1 MASRTVRHYQLLER
15 LGGGG
20 MGDVYKARD
29 TKLGRVVALKF
40 LPPGWSRDEELK
52 ARFLREARAASS
64 VDHSNVC
71 TIYDVDATPDGQLF
85 IAMACYEGETL
96 REIMDRGPVAPATAL
111 DYATQIARG
120 LKSVHALNI
129 IHRDIKPSN
138 VFVTRESVVKILDF
152 GLAKFG
158 GEAGITMDRVAV
170 GTVAYMS
177 PEQTAGLPI
186 DVRSDIWSLGVVL
199 FEMISG
205 RLPFEGDRSE
215 GIIHRIRHED
225 APRLSDCVSGLP
237 ESVTRLVAK
246 CLSKDVGAR
255 YGSASEL
262 LEELAGLRMS
272 ERSLVPASPSA
283 RRLPSIAVLPFVNL
297 DADDER
303 QYFSDGLTDELINA
317 LARIDGLS
325 VVPRTSAFEFK
336 GRSENV
342 QKIGQRLDVGTVL
355 EGTVRKSGSK
365 LRITTQLID
374 VASGYSMWSERYDRE
389 VEDVFAIQEEIAQ
402 RIVRMLEVRL
412 SGEVDEPLVKRG
424 GRDIEAYNLYLMGR
438 YYWHMQTPEAFVRA
452 LRHLEEALTIDPD
465 FAQAHSG
472 IADYYVALASWGLA
486 PPDQVWPRAREA
498 ALRALAA
505 DATLAEAHTSLGD
518 VHMYFEW
525 NWSAAGV
532 ELQEARRLNP
542 SYVPAHVE
550 YTVYLILMKRLREAL
565 RVAEEARERD
575 PLSPATNVAVAATR
589 YYSRDFAQAIAEC
602 RRGLEL
608 HPAYPELHAILGLA
622 SVECGDFGEA
632 VAAFERGR
640 DLTGGSPLMLGSLGW
655 CHARSGRPEEAA
667 RLLGR
672 LEELEGEMYVAPLSR
687 ALIHI
692 GLGDADSALLWLE
705 RSAEK
710 RDALLCYASVWPV
723 FDPLRRDPRLVS
735 LVRRMGLDV
744 AEQTTPSIAARG
756 AGPLGEA

>member
-1 MASRTVRHYQLLER
+1 M
-15 LGGGG
+15 
-20 MGDVYKARD
+20 
-29 TKLGRVVALKF
+29 
-40 LPPGWSRDEELK
+40 
-52 ARFLREARAASS
+52 
-64 VDHSNVC
+64 
-71 TIYDVDATPDGQLF
+71 
-85 IAMACYEGETL
+85 
-96 REIMDRGPVAPATAL
+96 
-111 DYATQIARG
+111 
-120 LKSVHALNI
+120 
-129 IHRDIKPSN
+129 
-138 VFVTRESVVKILDF
+138 
-152 GLAKFG
+152 
-158 GEAGITMDRVAV
+158 

-215 GIIHRIRHED
+215 GIIHRIRHEN

-255 YGSASEL
+255 YGSAGEL

-272 ERSLVPASPSA
+272 ERSLVPASPAA

-317 LARIDGLS
+317 LARIDGLQ

-389 VEDVFAIQEEIAQ
+389 VEDVFTIQEEIAQ
-402 RIVRMLEVRL
+402 RIVKMLEVRL
-412 SGEVDEPLVKRG
+412 SGEVDAPLVKPG
-424 GRDIEAYNLYLMGR
+424 GRNVEAYNLYLKGR

-486 PPDQVWPRAREA
+486 PPDQVWPRAKEA

-505 DATLAEAHTSLGD
+505 DPTLAEAHVSLGD

-525 NWSAAGV
+525 NWSAAGA
-532 ELQEARRLNP
+532 ELQEAR
-542 SYVPAHVE
+542 PAQRGVRAR
-550 YTVYLILMKRLREAL
+550 TRRVYGLPDTHEA
-565 RVAEEARERD
+565 
-575 PLSPATNVAVAATR
+575 
-589 YYSRDFAQAIAEC
+589 
-602 RRGLEL
+602 
-608 HPAYPELHAILGLA
+608 
-622 SVECGDFGEA
+622 
-632 VAAFERGR
+632 
-640 DLTGGSPLMLGSLGW
+640 
-655 CHARSGRPEEAA
+655 
-667 RLLGR
+667 
-672 LEELEGEMYVAPLSR
+672 
-687 ALIHI
+687 
-692 GLGDADSALLWLE
+692 
-705 RSAEK
+705 AEK
-710 RDALLCYASVWPV
+710 RCASPRRRGSAILC
-723 FDPLRRDPRLVS
+723 RRRPTS
-735 LVRRMGLDV
+735 PSPPPTITPATSRRQSRS
-744 AEQTTPSIAARG
+744 AG
-756 AGPLGEA
+756 AGSSCIPTIRSSTPFWGWRASNAATSAKRSPRSSADAT